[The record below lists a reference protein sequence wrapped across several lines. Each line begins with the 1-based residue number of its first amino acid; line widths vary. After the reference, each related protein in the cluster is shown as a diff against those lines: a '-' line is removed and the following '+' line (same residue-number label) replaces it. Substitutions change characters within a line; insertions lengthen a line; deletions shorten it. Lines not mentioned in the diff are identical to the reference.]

1 MVFLLEG
8 PYFIIIYS
16 LYVIGSK
23 KKKKKMHL
31 SIIILDIRPTSDWT
45 SSLSKISAIIGSLN

>member
-23 KKKKKMHL
+23 KKKKDA
-31 SIIILDIRPTSDWT
+31 SEYYYFRY
-45 SSLSKISAIIGSLN
+45 

>member
-23 KKKKKMHL
+23 KKKDA
-31 SIIILDIRPTSDWT
+31 SEYY
-45 SSLSKISAIIGSLN
+45 

>member
-23 KKKKKMHL
+23 KKKKMHL
-31 SIIILDIRPTSDWT
+31 SIINLDIRPTSD
-45 SSLSKISAIIGSLN
+45 